1 MRSFSSLLLR
11 VLNGMNIFNSPKRT
25 DAHQKC
31 VARYFISKHFF
42 FKVEIR
48 KKGAVLRSPIL
59 FFKIK
64 I

>member
-42 FKVEIR
+42 F
-48 KKGAVLRSPIL
+48 
-59 FFKIK
+59 
-64 I
+64 